1 MRRVGGSVGGRN
13 ALPICILQV
22 LRDYSDEEHPLT
34 SGAIIQKLQDDYGM
48 TASRNAVGRNISLLC
63 ELGWDISTYEENG
76 RGAYLRNREFSNV
89 ELRVLI
95 DSVLSSRYIPQE
107 DARSLIEKLAD
118 QANRYFRG
126 RLRHVHSLPL
136 WPHHRNRA
144 FFENLECIEE
154 AIKDRRQ
161 LRFILNSID
170 VKGVLIPKGKR
181 FYVVHP
187 FAMICTNG
195 QYYLVGCYD
204 GCSNLTHY
212 RIDRMTEVEVL
223 DEEEQSHVN
232 ASCEFIANVASNIIE
247 FRRDTLTIL
256 EMKRSDERL
265 YQRLMEELPNVM
277 FVRLEEE
284 ITFKREAKTYL
295 RRLAMKNGIKNCSSL
310 LGCLA
315 PSDSGYLSSD
325 LNKLFDKWYD
335 EYLRTELHVQ
345 YRELT
350 SGQKKI
356 QSKPKGDAYR
366 DLMEMV
372 GLQPVKEV
380 ILQAVE
386 FHKAQK
392 LFSGRGITAARPA
405 MHMVFAGNPGT
416 AKTTVARLMARIM
429 KDNGLLSVGGLVEV
443 GRGDLV
449 GKYVGWTAQIV
460 KKKFKEARGSVL
472 FIDEAYSLV
481 EDRGGLYGDEAINTI
496 VQEMENA
503 RDDTVVVFAGYPDRM
518 KEFVKRN
525 PGLRSRVAF
534 HIDFLDY
541 TVDELLEIF
550 TLILK
555 NRGHHAAPTALE
567 RARCL
572 MEEALGTPDFGN
584 GRFVRNM
591 AEQAEMRQAARL
603 LHLPPDTVTDEDIRT
618 FIPEDLGMPEHPEGA
633 RRRGIGFA

>member
-223 DEEEQSHVN
+223 DEEAHSITSLPGYRDGKSFDAALYAREHHFMFGGKPVSVVLKMSR
-232 ASCEFIANVASNIIE
+232 SCAGDVLDAFGSQAVMSPL
-247 FRRDTLTIL
+247 D
-256 EMKRSDERL
+256 DER
-265 YQRLMEELPNVM
+265 ME
-277 FVRLEEE
+277 VRVTAALEGMRFFALQFGNHCEV
-284 ITFKREAKTYL
+284 
-295 RRLAMKNGIKNCSSL
+295 
-310 LGCLA
+310 
-315 PSDSGYLSSD
+315 LS
-325 LNKLFDKWYD
+325 
-335 EYLRTELHVQ
+335 
-345 YRELT
+345 
-350 SGQKKI
+350 
-356 QSKPKGDAYR
+356 P
-366 DLMEMV
+366 
-372 GLQPVKEV
+372 
-380 ILQAVE
+380 
-386 FHKAQK
+386 QK
-392 LFSGRGITAARPA
+392 LRER
-405 MHMVFAGNPGT
+405 
-416 AKTTVARLMARIM
+416 
-429 KDNGLLSVGGLVEV
+429 
-443 GRGDLV
+443 
-449 GKYVGWTAQIV
+449 
-460 KKKFKEARGSVL
+460 
-472 FIDEAYSLV
+472 
-481 EDRGGLYGDEAINTI
+481 
-496 VQEMENA
+496 
-503 RDDTVVVFAGYPDRM
+503 VV
-518 KEFVKRN
+518 
-525 PGLRSRVAF
+525 
-534 HIDFLDY
+534 
-541 TVDELLEIF
+541 
-550 TLILK
+550 
-555 NRGHHAAPTALE
+555 
-567 RARCL
+567 
-572 MEEALGTPDFGN
+572 
-584 GRFVRNM
+584 
-591 AEQAEMRQAARL
+591 
-603 LHLPPDTVTDEDIRT
+603 EDIR
-618 FIPEDLGMPEHPEGA
+618 GMAKRYGL
-633 RRRGIGFA
+633 